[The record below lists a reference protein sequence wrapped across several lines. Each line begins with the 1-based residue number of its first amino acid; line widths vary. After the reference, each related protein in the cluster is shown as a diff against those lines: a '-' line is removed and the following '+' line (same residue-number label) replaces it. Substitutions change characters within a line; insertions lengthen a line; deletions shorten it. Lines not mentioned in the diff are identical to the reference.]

1 MFTFSPWIGFSYVT
15 VHFTEI
21 RSLTLIYL
29 KILNLASFLFVY
41 CTQSIVLSGGYED
54 EVDSGVPFLYT
65 GSGGRNLSGNKRT
78 AVQSSNQTLDRTNKA
93 IVWSCMVQPVSD
105 QGGDAGERWKEG
117 KPVYVVHAHFA
128 SIFLFLF
135 YS

>member
-1 MFTFSPWIGFSYVT
+1 M
-15 VHFTEI
+15 
-21 RSLTLIYL
+21 
-29 KILNLASFLFVY
+29 FVY

-54 EVDSGVPFLYT
+54 DVDSGVSFFYT

-78 AVQSSNQTLDRTNKA
+78 AVQSSDQTLDRTNEA
-93 IVWSCMVQPVSD
+93 IAWSCMVQPESD

-117 KPVYVVHAHFA
+117 KPVRVVHAHFA

-135 YS
+135 YSRDVFLNIFLF